1 MSRLNRRARCGRL
14 VTIAIVAFA
23 LGGCAGPLQSRPGA
37 FMARTA
43 PVRIAGRRLSVTYV
57 TPVTPRTR
65 DFLILFASGDAG
77 YFGVSGDVI
86 EHLAQQG
93 YFLVTYDA
101 RQLVAREKK
110 SRTRARIEELAALYD
125 TMLVDARRSLG
136 FHERVPVIVTGYSR
150 GATLA
155 VLSAAIDAVRHQLAG
170 AVAIAL
176 TRHADYLE
184 RPRRDDPLSS
194 VMVDEKGRLQTYA
207 AIPSAGS
214 LPFALIQGTEDSYIQ
229 AHEARRLFGPD
240 TGHRR
245 FYEVTGDHT
254 FAGARDTL
262 MRDLDDALEWIRGV
276 AGAN

>member
-1 MSRLNRRARCGRL
+1 LNPRARCGRL
-14 VTIAIVAFA
+14 VTIAIVATA
-23 LGGCAGPLQSRPGA
+23 LGGCAGPLQSRAGA

-43 PVRIAGRRLSVTYV
+43 PVRIAGRRLSVTYI

-77 YFGVSGDVI
+77 YFGVSGEVI
-86 EHLAQQG
+86 QHLAEQG

-110 SRTRARIEELAALYD
+110 SRSRARIEELAAMYD

-136 FHERVPVIVTGYSR
+136 IPDTVPVVVTGYSR

-155 VLSAAIDAVRHQLAG
+155 VLAAALASLRHHLAG
-170 AVAIAL
+170 AIAISL
-176 TRHADYLE
+176 TRRADYLE
-184 RPRRDDPLSS
+184 RPSRADPLSR
-194 VMVDEKGRLQTYA
+194 VVVDDKGRLQTYA

-214 LPFALIQGTEDSYIQ
+214 LPFALIQATEDSYVP

-240 TGHRR
+240 TGRRR
-245 FYEVTGDHT
+245 FYEVMGDHT
-254 FAGARDTL
+254 FANARHTL
-262 MRDLDDALEWIRGV
+262 MRDLDNALDWIRGI
-276 AGAN
+276 AAAN

>member
-1 MSRLNRRARCGRL
+1 MAGVVVGLS
-14 VTIAIVAFA
+14 
-23 LGGCAGPLQSRPGA
+23 GCAGPLQSRPGEFA
-37 FMARTA
+37 ARTA
-43 PVRIAGRRLSVTYV
+43 PVRIAGRNLSVTYV
-57 TPVTPRTR
+57 TPAAPHTR

-86 EHLAQQG
+86 EHLAEQG

-110 SRTRARIEELAALYD
+110 SRTRARIAELAALYD

-136 FHERVPVIVTGYSR
+136 IPDRVPVIVTGYSR
-150 GATLA
+150 GATLV
-155 VLSAAIDAVRHQLAG
+155 VLSAALEALRHHLAG

-194 VMVDEKGRLQTYA
+194 VMVDEKGRFQTYP

-229 AHEARRLFGPD
+229 APEARRLFGPD
-240 TGHRR
+240 TPRRR
-245 FYEVTGDHT
+245 FYEVHGDHT
-254 FAGARDTL
+254 FGGARDTL
-262 MRDLDDALEWIRGV
+262 MRDLDDALEWIRGI